1 MCRLFDNVRNK
12 THKVRLLIR
21 KMILFAKLTDTA
33 KETGPYRSILTTFV
47 YSVRFKQRFLQIAAL
62 AAGLFSVL
70 GLFSLSGLLYDVGVA
85 LDEVDGLVDC
95 QILL

>member
-1 MCRLFDNVRNK
+1 MKIIV
-12 THKVRLLIR
+12 
-21 KMILFAKLTDTA
+21 FAKLTDTA

-47 YSVRFKQRFLQIAAL
+47 YRVRFKQRFLQIAAL